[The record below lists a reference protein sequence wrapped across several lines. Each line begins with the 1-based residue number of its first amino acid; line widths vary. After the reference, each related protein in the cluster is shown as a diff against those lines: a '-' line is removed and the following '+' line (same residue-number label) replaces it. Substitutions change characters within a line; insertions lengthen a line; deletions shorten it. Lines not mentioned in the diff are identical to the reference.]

1 MDKVEN
7 EMPKDLKCG
16 KGDNVLFGM
25 EKMETV
31 PTKQSFLLFIYLFI
45 YL

>member
-25 EKMETV
+25 EKI
-31 PTKQSFLLFIYLFI
+31 KQKTLLPEVLINV
-45 YL
+45 